1 MDDYVNLGRWFSVV
15 HRRSQLFVT
24 AACERLQ
31 LTYSEYV
38 LLIRIFDH
46 EGVRQDELA
55 AMLYLDKAVV
65 TRTINLLQAK
75 DLIHREQDPVDKR
88 VRHIYLTEHGKEQ
101 HIYLRNIIQ
110 CWVDYLIK
118 DMPREQVEAMV
129 DGFRTLVTRACAAE
143 YALLIEKIPEDVLIK
158 GGNHAIYHE

>member
-1 MDDYVNLGRWFSVV
+1 MDDYVNLGRWFSVL

-24 AACERLQ
+24 EACARLQ

-38 LLIRIFDH
+38 LLLRIFDH

-75 DLIHREQDPVDKR
+75 DLIYREQDAVDKR
-88 VRHIYLTEHGKEQ
+88 VRHIYLTAHGREQ

-110 CWVDYLIK
+110 RWVDYLIE
-118 DMPREQVEAMV
+118 DMPREQIDAMV
-129 DGFRTLVTRACAAE
+129 KGFHSLVGRASSAE
-143 YALLIEKIPEDVLIK
+143 FAPLIENIPEDELIK
-158 GGNHAIYHE
+158 GDHDAIHTD